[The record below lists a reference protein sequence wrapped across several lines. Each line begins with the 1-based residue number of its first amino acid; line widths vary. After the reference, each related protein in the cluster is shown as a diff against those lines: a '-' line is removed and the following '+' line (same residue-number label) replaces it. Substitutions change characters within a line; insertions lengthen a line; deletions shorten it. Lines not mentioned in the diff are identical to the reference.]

1 MKHEDFSKYWLLRDD
16 EGNVLQV
23 NTEEA
28 ETPKIVFTEGS
39 VAPEWYNALRAAG
52 AMYNQLTEQYRALH
66 DLIDISETVTGPN
79 NPIIRTFIELLIR
92 TFIELQNAIL
102 LTQQVARE
110 GVENVAVM
118 LDKQPKLP

>member
-52 AMYNQLTEQYRALH
+52 AMYNQLTEQYRALQ

-79 NPIIRTFIELLIR
+79 NPIIRNFV
-92 TFIELQNAIL
+92 ELQNAIL

>member
-16 EGNVLQV
+16 EGNVLQI

-28 ETPKIVFTEGS
+28 EAPKVVFTEGS

-52 AMYNQLTEQYRALH
+52 AMYNQLSAQYNALQ
-66 DLIDISETVTGPN
+66 DLINVSETVTGPN
-79 NPIIRTFIELLIR
+79 NPIIR

-110 GVENVAVM
+110 GVEKVGAM
-118 LDKQPKLP
+118 LDKQPKSP

>member
-28 ETPKIVFTEGS
+28 EPTKIVFTEGS

-52 AMYNQLTEQYRALH
+52 AMYNQLSAQYNALQ
-66 DLIDISETVTGPN
+66 DLIDLSETVTGPN
-79 NPIIRTFIELLIR
+79 NPIIRN
-92 TFIELQNAIL
+92 FIELQNAIL

-110 GVENVAVM
+110 GVEKVGAM
-118 LDKQPKLP
+118 LDKQPKSP

>member
-1 MKHEDFSKYWLLRDD
+1 MNHQDLAKYWLIRDD
-16 EGNVLQV
+16 EGDVLQI

-28 ETPKIVFTEGS
+28 EAPKVVFTEGS

-52 AMYNQLTEQYRALH
+52 AMYNQLTAQYNALQ
-66 DLIDISETVTGPN
+66 DLIDLSETVTGSN
-79 NPIIRTFIELLIR
+79 NPIIRN
-92 TFIELQNAIL
+92 FIELQNAIL

-110 GVENVAVM
+110 GVEKVAVM

>member
-1 MKHEDFSKYWLLRDD
+1 MNHQDLAKYWLIRDD
-16 EGNVLQV
+16 EGNVLSV

-28 ETPKIVFTEGS
+28 EAPKVVFTEGS
-39 VAPEWYNALRAAG
+39 VAPEWYNVLRAAG
-52 AMYNQLTEQYRALH
+52 AMYNQLSAQYNALK
-66 DLIDISETVTGPN
+66 DLIDVSESVTGPN
-79 NPIIRTFIELLIR
+79 NPIIR

-110 GVENVAVM
+110 GVESVGAM

>member
-1 MKHEDFSKYWLLRDD
+1 MKHEDFSKYWLIRDD
-16 EGNVLQV
+16 KGNVLQI

-28 ETPKIVFTEGS
+28 EAPKVVFTQGS

-52 AMYNQLTEQYRALH
+52 AMYNQLSAQYNALQ

-79 NPIIRTFIELLIR
+79 NPIIRTFIEL
-92 TFIELQNAIL
+92 QNAIL

-110 GVENVAVM
+110 GVEKVVGM
-118 LDKQPKLP
+118 LDKQPKS

>member
-16 EGNVLQV
+16 EGNVLQI

-28 ETPKIVFTEGS
+28 EAPKVVFTEGS

-52 AMYNQLTEQYRALH
+52 AMYNQLSAQYNALQ
-66 DLIDISETVTGPN
+66 DLINVSETVTGPN
-79 NPIIRTFIELLIR
+79 NPIIR

-102 LTQQVARE
+102 LTQQVARD
-110 GVENVAVM
+110 GVEKVGAM
-118 LDKQPKLP
+118 LDKQPKSP

>member
-16 EGNVLQV
+16 EGNVLQI

-28 ETPKIVFTEGS
+28 EQAKIVFTEGS
-39 VAPEWYNALRAAG
+39 VAPEWYNVLRASG
-52 AMYNQLTEQYRALH
+52 AMYQQLTAQYNALQ
-66 DLIDISETVTGPN
+66 DLIDLSETVTGPN
-79 NPIIRTFIELLIR
+79 NPIIRN
-92 TFIELQNAIL
+92 FIELQNAIL

-110 GVENVAVM
+110 GVEKVGGM

>member
-1 MKHEDFSKYWLLRDD
+1 MKHEDFEKYWLLRDD
-16 EGNVLQV
+16 DGNVLQV
-23 NTEEA
+23 NTQES

-52 AMYNQLTEQYRALH
+52 AMYNQLTAQYNALQ
-66 DLIDISETVTGPN
+66 DLITISETVTGPN
-79 NPIIRTFIELLIR
+79 NPIIR

-110 GVENVAVM
+110 GVEKVGGM
-118 LDKQPKLP
+118 LDKQPKSS

>member
-23 NTEEA
+23 NTEESEA
-28 ETPKIVFTEGS
+28 PKIVFVEGS

-52 AMYNQLTEQYRALH
+52 AMYNQLTAQYNALQ
-66 DLIDISETVTGPN
+66 DLIDVSEIVTGPN
-79 NPIIRTFIELLIR
+79 NPIIRTFV
-92 TFIELQNAIL
+92 ELQNAIL

-110 GVENVAVM
+110 GVETVGGM
-118 LDKQPKLP
+118 LDKQPKPS

>member
-1 MKHEDFSKYWLLRDD
+1 MKDEDFAKYWLLRDH

-28 ETPKIVFTEGS
+28 EPPKIVFTEGS

-52 AMYNQLTEQYRALH
+52 AMYNQLSAQYNALQ
-66 DLIDISETVTGPN
+66 DLIDVSETVTGPN
-79 NPIIRTFIELLIR
+79 NPIIR

-110 GVENVAVM
+110 GVEKVGAF
-118 LDKQPKLP
+118 LDKQPKSS

>member
-1 MKHEDFSKYWLLRDD
+1 MNHQDLAKYWLIRDD
-16 EGNVLQV
+16 EGNVLSV

-28 ETPKIVFTEGS
+28 EPAKIVFTEGS
-39 VAPEWYNALRAAG
+39 VAPEWYNVLRASG
-52 AMYNQLTEQYRALH
+52 AMYQQLTAQYNALQ
-66 DLIDISETVTGPN
+66 DLIDLSETVTGPN
-79 NPIIRTFIELLIR
+79 NPITRN
-92 TFIELQNAIL
+92 FIELQNAIL

>member
-16 EGNVLQV
+16 EGNVLSV

-28 ETPKIVFTEGS
+28 EPAKIVFTEGS
-39 VAPEWYNALRAAG
+39 VAPEWYNVLRAAG
-52 AMYNQLTEQYRALH
+52 AMYNQLSAQYNALQ
-66 DLIDISETVTGPN
+66 DLIDVSESVTGPN
-79 NPIIRTFIELLIR
+79 NPIIR

-110 GVENVAVM
+110 GVESVGAM

>member
-16 EGNVLQV
+16 EGNVLQI

-28 ETPKIVFTEGS
+28 EAPKVVFTEGS

-52 AMYNQLTEQYRALH
+52 AMYNQLSAQYAALQVI
-66 DLIDISETVTGPN
+66 IDVSETLTGPN
-79 NPIIRTFIELLIR
+79 NPIIR

-102 LTQQVARE
+102 LTQQGARE
-110 GVENVAVM
+110 GVEKVGGM
-118 LDKQPKLP
+118 LDKQPKSP